1 MTKKMLINAA
11 QQEELRVALVDG
23 QKLYDLDIES
33 VGKEQKKANIY
44 KARVTRYEPSL
55 EALFLDFGSQRHGF
69 LPVREVAKEL
79 QVDEH
84 GNDLNIKEAFP
95 EGRELLIQVDK
106 EERGTKGAALTTFIS
121 LAGSYLVL
129 MPNNPRAGGVSRR
142 IEGDERNELKEALSA
157 LPIPEGMGL
166 IIRTAGVGRNV
177 DELKWDLEVLLSQ
190 WTAIEKAA
198 EQRPA
203 PSLIYQE
210 SNVVLRAMRDYL
222 RPDIDEVLIDDSEV
236 YEEVKTHV
244 QMVRPDFV
252 QRIKLYQDVIP
263 LFSRY
268 QIESQI
274 ESAFRRNVVLP
285 SGGSIVI
292 DQTEALVSVDINSAK
307 ATRGGDIEETAL
319 HTNLEAADEVA
330 RQLRLRDIGGLI
342 VIDFIDMT
350 SIKHQK
356 MVENRLRDAIRT
368 DRARTQTTRI
378 SRFGL
383 LEMSRQRL
391 RSVLG
396 TTNHSTCPRCEGQ
409 GSIRTVESLALSVLR
424 VIEEEA
430 IKDNTGEVRA
440 ELPLDLATYL
450 VNEKRE
456 ALSATEKRHT
466 VRILIIPNAELQ
478 TPAYSVE
485 RLRIDEMHSRGA
497 EHLSYKTPK
506 KQQGQSNE
514 YSYST
519 ATQASRAEPAV
530 RGIVPTIPRPKAQTP
545 GLIKR
550 LWGTM
555 FGEEDIPTGSN
566 VQKTEGS
573 TSRSKPHN
581 TRRRPQNRKKQQSA
595 AAGAPRRTN
604 NTKAAPSR
612 PASDTTNATKPKQT
626 RRLGNRRQR
635 PQKAKVNSTSQEGSS
650 EKSQQQSS

>member
-1 MTKKMLINAA
+1 MLINAA

-69 LPVREVAKEL
+69 LPIREVAKEL

-84 GNDLNIKEAFP
+84 GKDLSIKEAFP

-142 IEGDERNELKEALSA
+142 IEGDERSELKEALSA

-190 WTAIEKAA
+190 WAAIEKAA
-198 EQRPA
+198 EERPA

-222 RPDIDEVLIDDSEV
+222 RPDIDEVLIDDSGV

-244 QMVRPDFV
+244 QMVRPDFI

-292 DQTEALVSVDINSAK
+292 DQTEALVSIDINSAK

-342 VIDFIDMT
+342 VIDFIDMS

-409 GSIRTVESLALSVLR
+409 GSIRTIESLALSVLR

-466 VRILIIPNAELQ
+466 VRILIIPNSELQ
-478 TPAYSVE
+478 TPAYMVE
-485 RLRIDEMHSRGA
+485 RLRLDELHSRGA
-497 EHLSYKTPK
+497 ESSSYKAPK
-506 KQQGQSNE
+506 KQGQSSE
-514 YSYST
+514 YTYST
-519 ATQASRAEPAV
+519 TQKSRVEPAV
-530 RGIVPTIPRPKAQTP
+530 RGIVPTIPRPKAQNP

-555 FGEEDIPTGSN
+555 FGEEDAQTGTNAKRTQNS
-566 VQKTEGS
+566 S
-573 TSRSKPHN
+573 SRAKSHN
-581 TRRRPQNRKKQQSA
+581 PSRRRPQNRKKPQSS
-595 AAGAPRRTN
+595 GTQRRTN
-604 NTKAAPSR
+604 NTKAAPR
-612 PASDTTNATKPKQT
+612 PTSKATNTTKPKQT
-626 RRLGNRRQR
+626 RRLGNRQRQR
-635 PQKAKVNSTSQEGSS
+635 SQKAKTNGSQENSS